1 MSPRREALGRRIS
14 PVEAVRLFWRPLPK
28 PVDVINLIWIG
39 RFSRYQLYG
48 LMVAPTIY
56 LIGGSIRWM
65 SRLERELVGEP
76 QAEKLLVVRYRSH
89 RSFLAM
95 TFNPYYLLA
104 NKLRE
109 AGVERF

>member
-1 MSPRREALGRRIS
+1 
-14 PVEAVRLFWRPLPK
+14 
-28 PVDVINLIWIG
+28 
-39 RFSRYQLYG
+39 
-48 LMVAPTIY
+48 
-56 LIGGSIRWM
+56 M